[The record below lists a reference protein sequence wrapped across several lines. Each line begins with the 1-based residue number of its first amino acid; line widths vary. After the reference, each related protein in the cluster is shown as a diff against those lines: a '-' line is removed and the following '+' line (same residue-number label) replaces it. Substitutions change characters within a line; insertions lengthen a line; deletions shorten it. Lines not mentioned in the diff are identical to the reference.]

1 MKQAVLVSKQKII
14 FREVPRPTCG
24 PNQVLIKIKRIG
36 ICGSDIHAY
45 YGQHPY
51 ISFPIVQGHEFSGE
65 VVEIGQEVQ
74 NFKIGDRVTVRPQ
87 LTCGQC
93 YPCRHG
99 NYHICENLKVIG
111 CQADGAA
118 QEYLAVNQELV
129 VPLPDELSSDSGAMV
144 EPSAVGVHAARRLR
158 EVRGKKIL
166 VLGSGP
172 IGLLTAQA
180 VKALGAHQ
188 VMITDLSDYR
198 LEVAQKCGLD
208 FTVNVKK
215 TDLDRAIQ
223 QHFGLDLA
231 DGIIECVGAEETV
244 EQAIEQARKGTDI
257 IIVGVFG
264 AKPRINLGFVQDREL
279 RLIGSLM
286 YKKEDY
292 EVAIEFI
299 RSQKIKV
306 KPLISAHFRF
316 ENYPQAYKYIE
327 QNKEKT
333 LKVLIDF

>member
-1 MKQAVLVSKQKII
+1 MKQAVLISKQKII

-24 PNQVLIKIKRIG
+24 QNQVLIKIKRVG

-65 VVEIGQEVQ
+65 VVEVGKEVQ

-99 NYHICENLKVIG
+99 NYHICNNLKVIG

-118 QEYLAVNQELV
+118 QEYLAVDQELV
-129 VPLPDELSSDSGAMV
+129 VPLPDELSYDLGALL
-144 EPSAVGVHAARRLR
+144 EPSAVGVHAARRLG
-158 EVRGKKIL
+158 EIKGKKIL

-172 IGLLTAQA
+172 IGILTAQA
-180 VKALGAHQ
+180 VKALGADR
-188 VMITDLSDYR
+188 VMITDISDYR
-198 LEVAQKCGLD
+198 LRVSQECGLD

-215 TDLDRAIQ
+215 TDLGQALQ
-223 QHFGLDLA
+223 AYFGPDSA
-231 DGIIECVGAEETV
+231 DGIIECVGTEDTV
-244 EQAIEQARKGTDI
+244 EQAIEHARKGTDI
-257 IIVGVFG
+257 VIVGVFG
-264 AKPRINLGFVQDREL
+264 SNPRVNLGFVHDREL

-286 YKKEDY
+286 YKEEDY

-306 KPLISAHFRF
+306 KPLISAHFKF
-316 ENYPQAYKYIE
+316 EDYPQAYKYIE
-327 QNKEKT
+327 QNKERT

>member
-1 MKQAVLVSKQKII
+1 MKQAVLISPQKII
-14 FREVPRPTCG
+14 FREVPRPTCKQ
-24 PNQVLIKIKRIG
+24 NQVLIKIKRIG

-65 VVEIGQEVQ
+65 VVEIGQKVQ

-118 QEYLAVNQELV
+118 QEYFAVDQNLV
-129 VPLPDELSSDSGAMV
+129 VPLPEELSYDLGAMV
-144 EPSAVGVHAARRLR
+144 EPSAVGVHATRRLG

-208 FTVNVKK
+208 FMVNVKK
-215 TDLDRAIQ
+215 RDLGKALRDY
-223 QHFGLDLA
+223 FGPDLA

-316 ENYPQAYKYIE
+316 EDYPQAYKYIE